1 MDLLVAILSNRG
13 RQILAERK
21 VDERWIENYVYLF
34 ELLLQL
40 EQFMKLRH
48 IKSKY
53 LLDERRLGKA
63 MDHVLYIIDNTI
75 HRGEKSMGNNL
86 VKNHQL
92 LHIPHYSSRWGP
104 PTAMDSGDSERN
116 HKFEVKPHAKTTQ
129 RREYNFQGQ
138 FGTRWHEGRLVNTA
152 VNRYRR
158 VHDLF
163 GGIDEDDSV
172 SQTTI
177 QLNGAHFDIG
187 INDVGLPSMGWSDT
201 SKRGRITYPQPVV
214 DFICFSV
221 LQKVNENTIHGR
233 TEADIRCAIVSG
245 RAQAFPQIYSSRFLV
260 HILRQVGTVE
270 GWFLFT
276 AIDRHC

>member
-1 MDLLVAILSNRG
+1 M
-13 RQILAERK
+13 
-21 VDERWIENYVYLF
+21 YLF

-40 EQFMKLRH
+40 EQFMKLRQ

-63 MDHVLYIIDNTI
+63 MDHVIYIIDNTI
-75 HRGEKSMGNNL
+75 HRGDKSMGNNL
-86 VKNHQL
+86 VKNHQI
-92 LHIPHYSSRWGP
+92 LHVPHYSSRWGP

-116 HKFEVKPHAKTTQ
+116 HKFEVKPNAKTTQ
-129 RREYNFQGQ
+129 RREYSFQGQ
-138 FGTRWHEGRLVNTA
+138 FGMRWHKERLVNRA

-163 GGIDEDDSV
+163 GGTDEDDSV
-172 SQTTI
+172 SDTTI

-187 INDVGLPSMGWSDT
+187 INDVGLPSMGCSDS

-233 TEADIRCAIVSG
+233 TEADIRCEIVSG

-276 AIDRHC
+276 ATDRHCRHRNRCSECGGRSGCKS